1 MPAEA
6 QGAEPA
12 HTPARS
18 GRSAHLPIDDALAPF
33 ADLLR
38 QHLPTPDEIEQAAAH
53 RRHARTGLR
62 GASAA
67 TLTAVALV
75 AVAALLWADPAL
87 QRQSLATAVGE
98 RSTVVL
104 ADGSELR
111 LNTASRVEVAQH
123 LRSRRLTLTAGEA
136 AFNVA
141 HTPWH
146 AALPW
151 LERPFTV
158 AAGGVVVQDIGT
170 VFTVRHEPSAAGSD
184 AHSNSNSNSNGN
196 GNGNIT
202 VDVDTTVTVLQG
214 RVRVHS
220 AAGNAAPV
228 DLSAGQSLRAGRDPT
243 RWPAPQALNPLTA
256 GAWRE
261 GRLVLDATPLA
272 DAVAEMQRHRR
283 APIVLADRDAG
294 ALRISGQFDL
304 DRLDQLIDL
313 LPRLAPVRVDH
324 RRDGGVEIA
333 SRHEHQKP

>member
-1 MPAEA
+1 MPPEA
-6 QGAEPA
+6 RGAEPA

-38 QHLPTPDEIEQAAAH
+38 QQLPTPDEIEQAAAH
-53 RRHARTGLR
+53 RRNARTGLR

-75 AVAALLWADPAL
+75 AAAALLWADPAL
-87 QRQSLATAVGE
+87 QHQSLATAVGE

-111 LNTASRVEVAQH
+111 LNTASRVEVVQH

-136 AFNVA
+136 AFTVA

-158 AAGGVVVQDIGT
+158 AAGDVVVQDIGT

-184 AHSNSNSNSNGN
+184 AHSNGNSNG
-196 GNGNIT
+196 
-202 VDVDTTVTVLQG
+202 DTTVTVLQG

-228 DLSAGQSLRAGRDPT
+228 DLSAGQTLRAGRDPA
-243 RWPAPQALNPLTA
+243 RWPEPQALDPLTA

-272 DAVAEMQRHRR
+272 EAVAEMQRHRR
-283 APIVLADRDAG
+283 APIVLADPGAG

-304 DRLDQLIDL
+304 DQLNQLIDL

-324 RRDGGVEIA
+324 RPDGSVEIA
-333 SRHEHQKP
+333 SRPAHQKP

>member
-1 MPAEA
+1 
-6 QGAEPA
+6 
-12 HTPARS
+12 
-18 GRSAHLPIDDALAPF
+18 
-33 ADLLR
+33 
-38 QHLPTPDEIEQAAAH
+38 
-53 RRHARTGLR
+53 
-62 GASAA
+62 
-67 TLTAVALV
+67 
-75 AVAALLWADPAL
+75 
-87 QRQSLATAVGE
+87 
-98 RSTVVL
+98 
-104 ADGSELR
+104 

-136 AFNVA
+136 AFTVA

-158 AAGGVVVQDIGT
+158 AAGDVVVQDIGT
-170 VFTVRHEPSAAGSD
+170 VFTVRRETPAVGSD
-184 AHSNSNSNSNGN
+184 ANSNGN
-196 GNGNIT
+196 GE
-202 VDVDTTVTVLQG
+202 TTVTVLQG
-214 RVRVHS
+214 QVRVHS

-228 DLSAGQSLRAGRDPT
+228 DLSAGQSLRAGSDPT
-243 RWPAPQALNPLTA
+243 RWPAPQVVNPLTV

-283 APIVLADRDAG
+283 APIVLADQDAG

-324 RRDGGVEIA
+324 RPDGGMEIA
-333 SRHEHQKP
+333 SRPAHQKP